1 MFSRKVA
8 RRYTQRHRA
17 RFKSTLRH
25 GGRFLLFGGIVL
37 ACTAGPTLLG
47 WWDTALPAAIGAA
60 FFAVVL
66 VSVLVNLGLE
76 LIASVHAYFDRRLGD
91 VEIPWTSGRALYS
104 ESSRLD
110 ALAREAG
117 LPLLSEFES
126 PDDLDTG
133 IAPAWHLP
141 DLALPTV
148 GHLLAHTAPGTR
160 LHRDLL
166 TLRTA
171 LLSARAK
178 NARFCLLVQSWGRG
192 ANADTESRCCGRFS

>member
-1 MFSRKVA
+1 M
-8 RRYTQRHRA
+8 
-17 RFKSTLRH
+17 STLRH
-25 GGRFLLFGGIVL
+25 GGWLLLFGGVVF
-37 ACTAGPTLLG
+37 ACTVGPMLLG

-66 VSVLVNLGLE
+66 VSVVVNLGLE

-91 VEIPWTSGRALYS
+91 VEIPWASGRALYS

-160 LHRDLL
+160 LHRELL

-192 ANADTESRCCGRFS
+192 ANADTESRRCGSFS

>member
-1 MFSRKVA
+1 M
-8 RRYTQRHRA
+8 
-17 RFKSTLRH
+17 STLRH
-25 GGRFLLFGGIVL
+25 GGRLLLFGGVVL
-37 ACTAGPTLLG
+37 ACTVGPTLLG

-60 FFAVVL
+60 FFAVL
-66 VSVLVNLGLE
+66 LFSVVVNLGLE
-76 LIASVHAYFDRRLGD
+76 FIASVHAYFDRRLGD
-91 VEIPWTSGRALYS
+91 VAIPWPNGRALYS
-104 ESSRLD
+104 ESGLLD

-126 PDDLDTG
+126 SDDLDTG
-133 IAPAWHLP
+133 IPPTCYPP

-148 GHLLAHTAPGTR
+148 GHLLAHAAPGTR

-166 TLRTA
+166 TLRTT

-192 ANADTESRCCGRFS
+192 TSAEIESRRCGSFS

>member
-1 MFSRKVA
+1 M
-8 RRYTQRHRA
+8 
-17 RFKSTLRH
+17 STLRH
-25 GGRFLLFGGIVL
+25 GGRLLLFGGAVL
-37 ACTAGPTLLG
+37 ACTVGPTLLG
-47 WWDTALPAAIGAA
+47 WWDATLPAAIGAA

-66 VSVLVNLGLE
+66 VSVVVNLGLE

-91 VEIPWTSGRALYS
+91 VEIPWPNGLALYC
-104 ESSRLD
+104 ESARLD

-126 PDDLDTG
+126 ADDLDTG
-133 IAPAWHLP
+133 SAPTWHP
-141 DLALPTV
+141 PELALPTV
-148 GHLLAHTAPGTR
+148 GHLIAHAVPGTR

-166 TLRTA
+166 MLHTA

-192 ANADTESRCCGRFS
+192 TNADIESHRRGSFS

>member
-1 MFSRKVA
+1 M
-8 RRYTQRHRA
+8 
-17 RFKSTLRH
+17 STLRH
-25 GGRFLLFGGIVL
+25 GGWLLLFGGVVF
-37 ACTAGPTLLG
+37 ACTVGPMLLG

-66 VSVLVNLGLE
+66 VSVVVNLGLE

-91 VEIPWTSGRALYS
+91 VAIPWPNGVALYA
-104 ESSRLD
+104 ESTRLD
-110 ALAREAG
+110 ALARGAG

-126 PDDLDTG
+126 SDDLDSGT
-133 IAPAWHLP
+133 APTWHP
-141 DLALPTV
+141 PELALPTV
-148 GHLLAHTAPGTR
+148 GHLIAHAAPGTR
-160 LHRDLL
+160 VHRELL

-192 ANADTESRCCGRFS
+192 ASAEIESHRRGSFS